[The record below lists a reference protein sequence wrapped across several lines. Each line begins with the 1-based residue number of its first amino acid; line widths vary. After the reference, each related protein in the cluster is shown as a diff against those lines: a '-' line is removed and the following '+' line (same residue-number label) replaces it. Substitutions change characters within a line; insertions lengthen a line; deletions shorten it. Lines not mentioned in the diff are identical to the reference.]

1 MMGFYLGRDPET
13 PDEVV
18 DAAPAFTGTGG
29 GFSREVRS
37 LGSVMEPASA
47 VYLGS

>member
-18 DAAPAFTGTGG
+18 GVAPTSQGQAVT
-29 GFSREVRS
+29 FS
-37 LGSVMEPASA
+37 
-47 VYLGS
+47 